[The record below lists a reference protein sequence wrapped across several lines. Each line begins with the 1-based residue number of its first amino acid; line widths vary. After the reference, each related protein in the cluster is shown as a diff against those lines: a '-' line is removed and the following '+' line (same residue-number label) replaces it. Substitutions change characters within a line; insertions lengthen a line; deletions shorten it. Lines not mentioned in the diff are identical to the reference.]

1 MRIPS
6 APPKGKRMEL
16 RFPDSA
22 GNQYLQFAVILGMG
36 LDGIENKIDPPE
48 SMERNIFDMNPE
60 ERKKYGIKSMPAS
73 LGQAIETFGQSELMK
88 KIFGEYVY
96 NNLLRLK
103 EKEWDEFRSHVTDW
117 EIDRYLDIY

>member
-1 MRIPS
+1 
-6 APPKGKRMEL
+6 
-16 RFPDSA
+16 
-22 GNQYLQFAVILGMG
+22 
-36 LDGIENKIDPPE
+36 
-48 SMERNIFDMNPE
+48 MERNIFDMNPE

-73 LGQAIETFGQSELMK
+73 LGQAIETFSQSELMK
-88 KIFGEYVY
+88 KIFGEYVS